1 MKKLGFS
8 IFIYLIST
16 MASAEVFEIGNNQLS
31 SLIEKQVPI
40 IDIRRQEEWNQTG
53 IVKDSILMTF
63 FNKNGKAD
71 VENWLKNL
79 DLVAKKNEPFI
90 LICRTGRRTS
100 LVAKFLS
107 EKLNYEKVYDV
118 TDGITEW
125 IKKGNTVLKP

>member
-71 VENWLKNL
+71 IENWLKNL

-125 IKKGNTVLKP
+125 IKKGNTVVKP

>member
-71 VENWLKNL
+71 VENWLRNL

>member
-1 MKKLGFS
+1 
-8 IFIYLIST
+8 
-16 MASAEVFEIGNNQLS
+16 
-31 SLIEKQVPI
+31 
-40 IDIRRQEEWNQTG
+40 
-53 IVKDSILMTF
+53 MTF

-71 VENWLKNL
+71 VEKWLKNL

-125 IKKGNTVLKP
+125 IRKGNTVVKP

>member
-8 IFIYLIST
+8 IFIYIIST
-16 MASAEVFEIGNNQLS
+16 MASAEVFEISNNQLS

-71 VENWLKNL
+71 IENWLKNL

-125 IKKGNTVLKP
+125 IKKGNTVVKP

>member
-71 VENWLKNL
+71 TENWLKNL

-125 IKKGNTVLKP
+125 IKKGNTVVKP

>member
-53 IVKDSILMTF
+53 IVENSILMTF

-71 VENWLKNL
+71 IENWLKNL

-125 IKKGNTVLKP
+125 IKKGNTVVKP